1 MRLILIILTTL
12 ALPAWAADA
21 GSASNGLHLFTP
33 PAGDISLD
41 FLHQVFGK
49 ASDGIGVGG
58 TGTMLGAAMAIF
70 NQAVLLLAMLFVAY
84 TTVKG
89 TVDSAQDGVLLGKKM
104 SEVWVP
110 IRTIGGAA
118 FLLPLASGYSLIQ
131 MMVLWLAVQ
140 GIGVADA
147 AWQAAMTQFAR
158 TGTLGRVSVPDAR
171 PLAANILRA
180 EVCMAAMNKQYEA
193 EGRTERIEAATSL
206 PRVNFDMAYEQRL
219 DLTGLAVAD
228 RAASTALQLA
238 DSFYTTVDFRWQS
251 TARSKG
257 SPASCGALEWK
268 ESGQDARTEDMTHAA
283 RGPIMKAH
291 KDAVKAM
298 IAEMRPVAE
307 SIVSGRRPAS
317 DAIDGAAKQY
327 EDAISIAAKSAVD
340 ASPDLAQ
347 QSFIKYAETGGW
359 ILAGTWF
366 NHMVKMNDTIQA
378 TVNMTPVSKPIA
390 IEGLE
395 VQETLQGYRDAL
407 AFTDEYLKDRSA
419 APADSYQADLENSSS
434 IRSADD
440 VWRLLSIPAMS
451 AMQGITERI
460 AGANTSPL
468 TQLSATG
475 HDIIGAGVVIKA
487 SMFTIA
493 GFANGKFSKWTAGLA
508 FDVGEALKTISGT
521 VEWISSSLWA
531 IGAVLAYYLPAIPTI
546 WWLTGVIRWLA
557 SCAEAVLAA
566 PLMAAMHTH
575 PDGDDL
581 VGRAGP
587 GYMLILAMVIQPV
600 LLMMG
605 FILAALMTYPAG
617 ALVNMMFVGMVSG
630 ASASSVM
637 GIVGMVAWCCLYV
650 VMMVVAMHTCFGLIS
665 AVPDNVMRYVGSQAG
680 AQGIGSQQAEKGLG
694 GLESGAAGAGAAAAR
709 PKGDKQP
716 GRDDKSKPG
725 SESKNGFTNA
735 DHMPGN

>member
-1 MRLILIILTTL
+1 MRLILILLTTL

-33 PAGDISLD
+33 PPGDISLD

-49 ASDGIGVGG
+49 APNGVGVGG
-58 TGTMLGAAMAIF
+58 TGTVVGAAMSIF
-70 NQAVLLLAMLFVAY
+70 NGAVLLLAMIFVLY
-84 TTVKG
+84 TTIKG
-89 TVDSAQDGVLLGKKM
+89 TIDSAHDGEILGKKM

-131 MMVLWLAVQ
+131 MLVLWLAVH

-147 AWQAAMTQFAR
+147 AWQAAMTQFAQ

-193 EGRTERIEAATSL
+193 EGRTERIEAVTTP
-206 PRVNFDMAYEQRL
+206 PRVEFKVTYQYYPLNIY
-219 DLTGLAVAD
+219 
-228 RAASTALQLA
+228 S
-238 DSFYTTVDFRWQS
+238 TVDYRWQS

-268 ESGQDARTEDMTHAA
+268 ESAQDTRTEDMTYAA
-283 RGPIMKAH
+283 RFPIAMAH
-291 KDAVKAM
+291 KDAVKTM

-307 SIVSGRRPAS
+307 SIVSGTRPAG
-317 DAIDGAAKQY
+317 DAIDGAAKRY
-327 EDAISIAAKSAVD
+327 EDVISIAAKAAVD

-366 NHMVKMNDTIQA
+366 NHMIKMNDTIQA
-378 TVNMTPVSKPIA
+378 AVNMAPVSKPIA

-395 VQETLQGYRDAL
+395 VQETLQGYRDVL

-475 HDIIGAGVVIKA
+475 HDVIGAGVVIKA

-531 IGAVLAYYLPAIPTI
+531 VGAVLAYYLPAIPTI
-546 WWLTGVIRWLA
+546 WWLTGVLRWLA
-557 SCAEAVLAA
+557 GCAEAVLAA

-637 GIVGMVAWCCLYV
+637 GIVGMVAWICLYV

-680 AQGIGSQQAEKGLG
+680 AYGLGQQQTEKGVS
-694 GLESGAAGAGAAAAR
+694 GLEGGAAGAGAAATR
-709 PKGDKQP
+709 PKGDRQP
-716 GRDDKSKPG
+716 GRDDKPKSGGEP
-725 SESKNGFTNA
+725 KNGFTNA
-735 DHMPGN
+735 DLM

>member
-1 MRLILIILTTL
+1 MRLILILLTTL

-49 ASDGIGVGG
+49 APNGVGVGG
-58 TGTMLGAAMAIF
+58 SGTMIGAAMAVF
-70 NQAVLLLAMLFVAY
+70 NEAVLLLAMLFVMY

-89 TVDSAQDGVLLGKKM
+89 TMDSAHDGQVLGKKM
-104 SEVWVP
+104 SSMWVP
-110 IRTIGGAA
+110 IRTIGGTAL
-118 FLLPLASGYSLIQ
+118 LLPLSSGFSLIQ
-131 MMVLWLAVQ
+131 MAVLWLAVQ
-140 GIGVADA
+140 GVGVADV
-147 AWQAAMTQFAR
+147 AWQAAMTQFAK

-180 EVCMAAMNKQYEA
+180 EVCMAAMNQQYEA
-193 EGRTERIEAATSL
+193 EGRTERIEAVTSL
-206 PRVNFDMAYEQRL
+206 PRVNFDLAYEQRL
-219 DLTGLAVAD
+219 NPTGLVVAD
-228 RAASTALQLA
+228 RAASTAIQLA
-238 DSFYTTVDFRWQS
+238 DSFYTTVDYRWQS
-251 TARSKG
+251 TARSPG

-268 ESGQDARTEDMTHAA
+268 ESAQDARTEDMTHAA

-298 IAEMRPVAE
+298 IAELRPVAAL
-307 SIVSGRRPAS
+307 IVSGKRPVGGAL
-317 DAIDGAAKQY
+317 DGAAKRY
-327 EDAISIAAKSAVD
+327 EDAISSAAKAAVD

-347 QSFIKYAETGGW
+347 QSFIKHAETGGW

-366 NHMVKMNDTIQA
+366 NHMIKVNDTIQSTA
-378 TVNMTPVSKPIA
+378 NMTPVSKPIS

-395 VQETLQGYRDAL
+395 VQEALQGYRDAL
-407 AFTDEYLKDRSA
+407 AFTDAYLQDRSA

-440 VWRLLSIPAMS
+440 LWRLLSVPAMS
-451 AMQGITERI
+451 AMRGITERI

-468 TQLSATG
+468 TQLSETG
-475 HDIIGAGVVIKA
+475 HDIIGAGVVLKA
-487 SMFTIA
+487 SMFTIS
-493 GFANGKFSKWTAGLA
+493 GFAGGKFSSWTAGLV

-521 VEWISSSLWA
+521 VEWISSALWA
-531 IGAVLAYYLPAIPTI
+531 VGAVLAYYLPAVPSL
-546 WWLTGVIRWLA
+546 WWITGVIRWLA
-557 SCAEAVLAA
+557 SVAEAVLAA

-575 PDGDDL
+575 PDGDDV
-581 VGRAGP
+581 VGRSGP

-600 LLMMG
+600 LLTMG

-665 AVPDNVMRYVGSQAG
+665 AVPDSVMRYVGSQAG
-680 AQGIGSQQAEKGLG
+680 AQGIGTQQAEKGIG
-694 GLESGAAGAGAAAAR
+694 GLEGGAAGAGAGAAR

-716 GRDDKSKPG
+716 GKGDKPKPG
-725 SESKNGFTNA
+725 GESNGFTNA
-735 DHMPGN
+735 DLL